1 MKIAMSGLTLTCLF
15 SSSQVMGVA
24 AEKRMRLVIPESV
37 IHHSENRT
45 HTLFYFSF
53 LQ

>member
-24 AEKRMRLVIPESV
+24 AEKRVHLIIPQVDPPLRELKSY
-37 IHHSENRT
+37 II
-45 HTLFYFSF
+45 SF
-53 LQ
+53 